1 MLGRSF
7 DKPDEAVASLN
18 VFNRVGSMVFTRAR
32 WANWMDSVNG
42 RGIEGSLAFWCC
54 LRRCAACADREE
66 VYTLAG

>member
-1 MLGRSF
+1 MLGF

-18 VFNRVGSMVFTRAR
+18 VFSGVDPMVFTRAG

-42 RGIEGSLAFWCC
+42 RGIEGSLRFSCC
-54 LRRCAACADREE
+54 LRRCAACAGSEE